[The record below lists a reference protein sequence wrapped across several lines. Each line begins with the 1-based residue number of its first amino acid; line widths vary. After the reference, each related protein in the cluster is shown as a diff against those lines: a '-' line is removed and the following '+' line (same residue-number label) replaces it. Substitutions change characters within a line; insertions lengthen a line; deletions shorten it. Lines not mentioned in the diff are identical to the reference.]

1 MSIARIFRC
10 LSIWLVLA
18 GLTASS
24 FAQVAAD
31 RQFPPNA
38 KRGILDMSN
47 YPNITM
53 DGYPR
58 RLAPSSRIFAVNN
71 LIVMPATLSGSN
83 IVVHYTE
90 NSFRDIDKVWIL
102 TKSEIAKGLP
112 DPNAQANMPMT
123 N

>member
-1 MSIARIFRC
+1 MSIARVFRY
-10 LSIWLVLA
+10 LLLLLVLA
-18 GLTASS
+18 GLAVSVY
-24 FAQVAAD
+24 AQVAAD
-31 RQFPPNA
+31 RQFPPNT

-53 DGYPR
+53 NGYPR
-58 RLAPSSRIFAVNN
+58 RLAPSSRIYAVNN

-102 TKSEIAKGLP
+102 TQSEIAKGLP
-112 DPNAQANMPMT
+112 DPNAQTNMPLA

>member
-1 MSIARIFRC
+1 MSIAKFFRC
-10 LSIWLVLA
+10 LSILLVLA
-18 GLTASS
+18 GLTAPS

-47 YPNITM
+47 YPNVTM

-58 RLAPSSRIFAVNN
+58 RLAPSSRIFSVTN
-71 LIVMPATLSGSN
+71 LIVMPSTLSDNN

-90 NSFRDIDKVWIL
+90 NGFKDIDQVWIL
-102 TKSEIAKGLP
+102 TQSEIAKKLP
-112 DPNAQANMPMT
+112 ARNLQSIMPIAN
-123 N
+123 

>member
-10 LSIWLVLA
+10 LGILLVLA
-18 GLTASS
+18 GLTASA

-58 RLAPSSRIFAVNN
+58 RLAPSSRIFAVTN
-71 LIVMPATLSGSN
+71 LIVMPSTLSGNN

-90 NSFRDIDKVWIL
+90 NGFKDIDKVWIL
-102 TKSEIAKGLP
+102 TKSEVAKGLP
-112 DPNAQANMPMT
+112 ASNAQSASPMAN
-123 N
+123 

>member
-1 MSIARIFRC
+1 MSIARIFRG
-10 LSIWLVLA
+10 LSILLVLA
-18 GLTASS
+18 GLTASV

-47 YPNITM
+47 YPNVTL
-53 DGYPR
+53 DGYSR
-58 RLAPSSRIFAVNN
+58 RLAPSSRIFSVTN
-71 LIVMPATLSGSN
+71 LIVMPSTLSGNN

-90 NSFRDIDKVWIL
+90 NGFKDIDKVWIL
-102 TKSEIAKGLP
+102 TQSEIAKGLP
-112 DPNAQANMPMT
+112 AANTQATMPIA